1 MGWSRTIQ
9 ITGILVCL
17 VGPMS
22 DGNRRALG
30 QGVEYVKAHYT
41 KFEYK
46 IPMRDGTKLFT
57 SVYIPKDHAKTYP
70 ILLTRTPY
78 SVRPYG
84 ADNYRGDLGP
94 SPRFAQAGYLFVYQD
109 VRGRWMSEGNFEHV
123 RIAQSET
130 HSPGKFDDQTDAW
143 DTVDWLLKHLPHHN
157 GKVGVWGIS
166 YPGYYTTASLINAHP
181 ALKAA
186 SPQAPVTDWFAG
198 DDWHHNGAFFLNHAF
213 NFMWRFGRVRPEPTT
228 KFEFEIDHGTPDGYE
243 YFLRLG
249 NVAAMDRVV
258 FKGDFAYWNELI
270 KHGNYDAFWQARNVR
285 AHLQKI
291 KPAVLTVGGWFDAEN
306 LFGALETYKTIET
319 QSPGTKNA
327 IVMGPWI
334 HGGWARGEGASLG
347 SVQFNAKTSAY
358 YQEKIEFPF
367 FEHHLKGSGEDPLP
381 EARIFMTGTNEWVEF
396 DRWPPRKATPR
407 SLVLGE
413 EGRLTLEPVGEKSD
427 KKGRSKKDHFISDPN
442 KPIPYVEAITNSM
455 RKEYMVA
462 DQRFAAR
469 RPDVLT
475 YASDVLE
482 EDVTIVGPIEVKL
495 HVATTG
501 TDADWVVKLIDVYP
515 NDFPDVEKAPAGER
529 MGGYQQLVRG
539 DVMRGKF
546 RNHLD
551 KPEPFVPGQPTSVR
565 FRLPDTAHSFRS
577 GHRIMVQIQSSWFP
591 LVDRNP
597 QTFTDIYSAKESEF
611 QQATHTIHRS
621 DEFPSSLEVLV
632 LP

>member
-1 MGWSRTIQ
+1 MGWSRSTWW
-9 ITGILVCL
+9 TGALICL
-17 VGPMS
+17 AWVTLN
-22 DGNRRALG
+22 GNSHARG
-30 QGVEYVKAHYT
+30 QGVDYVKEHYT
-41 KFEYK
+41 KYEYK
-46 IPMRDGTKLFT
+46 IPMRDGVKLFT
-57 SVYIPKDHAKTYP
+57 SVYVPKDHSRTYP

-84 ADNYRGDLGP
+84 VDQYRGDLGP
-94 SPRFAQAGYLFVYQD
+94 SPRFARAGYVFVYQD
-109 VRGRWMSEGNFEHV
+109 VRGRWMSEGDFEHV

-130 HSPGKFDDQTDAW
+130 HSPGKYDDQSDAW
-143 DTVDWLLKHLPHHN
+143 DTMDWLVKHLPHHN
-157 GKVGVWGIS
+157 GRVGVWGIS

-213 NFMWRFGRVRPEPTT
+213 NFMWRFGRPRPEPTT
-228 KFEFEIDHGTPDGYE
+228 KFDFEIDHGTPDGYE

-249 NVAAMDRVV
+249 TVDAIDREI
-258 FKGDFAYWNELI
+258 FKGDVAFWNELL
-270 KHGNYDAFWQARNVR
+270 KHGDYDAYWKARNVR
-285 AHLQKI
+285 PYLKKI

-306 LFGALETYKTIET
+306 LFGALETYKAIET
-319 QSPGTKNA
+319 QSPDTKNA
-327 IVMGPWI
+327 LVMGPWI
-334 HGGWARGEGASLG
+334 HGGWAREQGASLG
-347 SVQFNAKTSAY
+347 SVRFNAETSAY

-367 FEHHLKGSGEDPLP
+367 FEHHLKGSGEDALP
-381 EARIFMTGTNEWVEF
+381 EARIFMTGKNEWVEF
-396 DRWPPRKATPR
+396 DHWPPRKATPR

-413 EGRLTLEPVGEKSD
+413 EGHLSLGPAGEAS
-427 KKGRSKKDHFISDPN
+427 GRKDRDAADHFVSDPN
-442 KPIPYVEAITNSM
+442 RPVPYFEAIANGM

-475 YASDVLE
+475 YTSDVLE

-515 NDFPDVEKAPAGER
+515 NDFADLEKAPAGER